1 MAIFYAKEIMRA
13 VVDYC
18 KDHYENIRIDT
29 HADNHVMQ
37 KQILKNEFV

>member
-1 MAIFYAKEIMRA
+1 MLRKSWA

-18 KDHYENIRIDT
+18 KDHYENIRIDM